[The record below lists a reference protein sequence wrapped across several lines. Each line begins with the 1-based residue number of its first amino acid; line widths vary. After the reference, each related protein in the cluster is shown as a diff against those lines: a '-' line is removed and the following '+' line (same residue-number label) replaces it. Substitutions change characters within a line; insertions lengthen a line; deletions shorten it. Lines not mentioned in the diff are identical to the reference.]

1 MLLRAMSFRRLL
13 FALGC
18 LLGLLAVAA
27 APGCKKKDTPSG
39 DPASNL
45 PKVTDTATGLML
57 TWVDAKGEFRTEEK
71 VEAVPAEG
79 REMVRVRVLDGI
91 TAGEGK
97 EFVADLRATGMDGGY
112 PVRIV
117 PRSEFEDLVV
127 QRRAKRGAVLT
138 PTLAASASASAA
150 ASGHIDTGGQTV
162 IIYGASWCGP
172 CHQAQAYLRSKG
184 VPFIEHDIEEDPNA
198 AKEMQAK
205 LQKSGKRGGSIPVI
219 DVRGKILVGF
229 DPGAVDAALQN

>member
-1 MLLRAMSFRRLL
+1 MLRAMSFTRLFFFL
-13 FALGC
+13 TC
-18 LLGLLAVAA
+18 LIGLLVV
-27 APGCKKKDTPSG
+27 APGCKKKDAPSG
-39 DPASNL
+39 DPAATL

-57 TWVDAKGEFRTEEK
+57 TWVDDKGEFRTEEK
-71 VEAVPAEG
+71 VSAVPAES
-79 REMVRVRVLDGI
+79 REMVRVRVLDGAA
-91 TAGEGK
+91 AGEGK
-97 EFVADLRATGMDGGY
+97 EFVTDLRATALDGAY
-112 PVRIV
+112 PVRVV
-117 PRSEFEDLVV
+117 PRSEFEDLAV

-150 ASGHIDTGGQTV
+150 ASAHIDTGGQTV

-172 CHQAQAYLRSKG
+172 CHQAQAYLRQKG

-205 LQKSGKRGGSIPVI
+205 LQQAGKRGGSIPVL

>member
-1 MLLRAMSFRRLL
+1 MLRAMSPLARVFFYLT
-13 FALGC
+13 C
-18 LLGLLAVAA
+18 LLGLVL
-27 APGCKKKDTPSG
+27 APGCKKKDAPTG
-39 DPASNL
+39 DPASTL

-57 TWVDAKGEFRTEEK
+57 TWVDDKGEFRTEEK
-71 VEAVPAEG
+71 VSAVPAEG
-79 REMVRVRVLDGI
+79 REMVRVRVLDGV

-97 EFVADLRATGMDGGY
+97 EFVADLRATALDGGY

-150 ASGHIDTGGQTV
+150 GAPSGHIDTGGQTV

-184 VPFIEHDIEEDPNA
+184 VPFIEKDIEEDPSA
-198 AKEMQAK
+198 GKEMQAK
-205 LQKSGKRGGSIPVI
+205 LQQAGKRGGSIPVI

-229 DPGAVDAALQN
+229 DPGAVDAALKN